1 MNQPRLGLGLRFV
14 VILFVGSRLMMLAAF
29 TPEAIAAYGDYEHY
43 FNLARLSRDG
53 FLPFLHYWYE
63 FPPVFPF
70 LSLGLYWLT
79 AATTDALHS
88 YLYALAI
95 TMLVFDAG
103 SLVLLYRI
111 SDRLWGSRTAT
122 LNGLVYVALPVGLVY
137 SWRTFDSMTTFW
149 MLLALYWLL
158 RAMDDIPHGR
168 RWNLQS
174 AVALGVGTMT
184 KYLPVLLLPTAWAFL
199 PIRRALRYTLVLV
212 LVALL
217 IFGPFLV
224 ISPEFGFAS
233 LRAQAAKS
241 SWQTVWAL
249 IDGNY
254 GTGNVGP
261 DVEHFDASLATKL
274 QGNPER
280 IPGWLTLIPFAAV
293 GFYFFYRARQAALSD
308 DPTARP
314 LVSRHLQ
321 AVDLFTL
328 TFALFLLWS
337 KGWSPQWQIMLFPL
351 ILLAFPGR
359 NGTFFCILLGLV
371 SFLEWPI
378 LLSRGMTEWLWVTI
392 MIRTVLLLGLAIAT
406 AQSLLRGWE
415 GVGSMETVT

>member
-1 MNQPRLGLGLRFV
+1 MNGQRLGLRFV
-14 VILFVGSRLMMLAAF
+14 LILFIGSRLMLLAAF
-29 TPEAIAAYGDYEHY
+29 TPEAIVAYGDYEHY

-79 AATTDALHS
+79 AATTDAIHS
-88 YLYALAI
+88 YLYSLAVV
-95 TMLVFDAG
+95 MLAFDAG

-111 SDRLWGSRTAT
+111 GDRLWDRRTALLT
-122 LNGLVYVALPVGLVY
+122 ALIYVALPVAMVY
-137 SWRTFDSMTTFW
+137 TWRTFDSMTTFW
-149 MLLALYWLL
+149 MLLALHWLL
-158 RAMDDIPHGR
+158 RAMDNGPRGR

-174 AVALGVGTMT
+174 AVALGVAVMT
-184 KYLPVLLLPTAWAFL
+184 KYLPVLLLPAAWAVL
-199 PIRRALRYTLVLV
+199 PIRAAIRYTLVLI
-212 LVALL
+212 LVVLL
-217 IFGPFLV
+217 IFGPLLV

-233 LRAQAAKS
+233 LKAQAAKS

-261 DVEHFDASLATKL
+261 DVEHFDPSLATKL

-280 IPGWLTLIPFAAV
+280 VPGWLTLIPFAAI
-293 GFYFFYRARQAALSD
+293 GFYWFHRTRKSVSSD
-308 DPTARP
+308 HPVARP
-314 LVSRHLQ
+314 IAAPELR
-321 AVDLFTL
+321 AVGLFTL

-337 KGWSPQWQIMLFPL
+337 KGWSPQWQMMLFPL
-351 ILLAFPGR
+351 VLLAFPGR
-359 NGTFFCILLGLV
+359 NGTLFCILLGLI

-378 LLSRGMTEWLWVTI
+378 LLSRGMTEWLWVTVA
-392 MIRTVLLLGLAIAT
+392 IRTALLLGLAVGT
-406 AQSLLRGWE
+406 AQLLRTAW
-415 GVGSMETVT
+415 GVGENTETAA